1 MKILGFIPQ
10 GYAENKYIL
19 ETTKSEL
26 INLMGYRY
34 TAKELDERLKIGA
47 DIPIAAMY
55 DRLYEMA
62 NAEKDLMQISAKLK
76 AAMDFV
82 DTALPTIKS
91 IVKKEGD

>member
-1 MKILGFIPQ
+1 MNVDRM
-10 GYAENKYIL
+10 EN
-19 ETTKSEL
+19 
-26 INLMGYRY
+26 
-34 TAKELDERLKIGA
+34 ERLKIGS